1 MHVYMYYSC
10 KKKLN
15 SSDKDHFDSY
25 TIPLLSPGMV
35 SLVRTLPEYSSSCN
49 SFKACTRVYI
59 NRARLFCDLL
69 LSRNKTFS
77 LQDAKVSLI
86 CLDLRKPLLMWIF
99 GNLFNPF
106 SISEHLGCY

>member
-1 MHVYMYYSC
+1 MYTC
-10 KKKLN
+10 ITHAKKLN
-15 SSDKDHFDSY
+15 SSDKDHLDSY

-49 SFKACTRVYI
+49 SFKACTRVYV

-69 LSRNKTFS
+69 LSHNKTFS

-86 CLDLRKPLLMWIF
+86 CLDLRKPLLMWLFKNI
-99 GNLFNPF
+99 FNPF
-106 SISEHLGCY
+106 SVNAHVGCF